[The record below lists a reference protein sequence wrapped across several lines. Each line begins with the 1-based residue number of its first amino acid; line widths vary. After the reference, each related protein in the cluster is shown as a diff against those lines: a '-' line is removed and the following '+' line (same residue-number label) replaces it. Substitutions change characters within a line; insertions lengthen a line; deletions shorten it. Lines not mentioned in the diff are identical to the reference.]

1 MPGSLTI
8 VGLGPARP
16 EQLTLQARQVLAQ
29 AVARGD
35 RAYGL
40 AHARELA
47 RAVEPSL
54 AVRPLDYLYA
64 LPGVARAT
72 AYLDLAEMLLRRA
85 FQDQQDVLGGFLEVF
100 KYAVKFSDL
109 PLNDNWQGFLE
120 LSHKRLVFSFGEFW
134 GVQVPDSLT
143 DEPLDDLPFVD
154 LLFRY
159 FDGGYSWQSD
169 PLQAPLRCAPAML
182 AGEHGQ
188 AEFGC

>member
-1 MPGSLTI
+1 
-8 VGLGPARP
+8 
-16 EQLTLQARQVLAQ
+16 
-29 AVARGD
+29 
-35 RAYGL
+35 
-40 AHARELA
+40 
-47 RAVEPSL
+47 
-54 AVRPLDYLYA
+54 VRP
-64 LPGVARAT
+64 
-72 AYLDLAEMLLRRA
+72 

-120 LSHKRLVFSFGEFW
+120 LSRNRLVFSFGEFW

-159 FDGGYSWQSD
+159 FDVGYSWQSD
-169 PLQAPLRCAPAML
+169 SLQAPLRCAPAML